1 MKKLLSLLATLL
13 VLATV
18 TACGAKGPGGE
29 LVIGVPP
36 LTGDFVDG
44 FSNSAYDRMVTDM
57 IWGYGTYTTTPGG
70 EFVLDETAVKSV
82 ETELDDA
89 GNKTYT
95 YELNKGLKWSDG
107 EPVTASDYVFG
118 VLLRN
123 SPEWEAVDGNTFAND
138 SLVGW
143 EAYRTGATD
152 VFEGVKLLGDDSFSV
167 TIAAEE
173 LPYFYEPYLAT
184 VGPDPI
190 HTFAN
195 GAAIGEDGSSLTF
208 SADNALTADTAAG
221 EESVVGEVVD
231 SLEAAVDLI
240 NTKERYAPSVSSGP
254 FRFVSYEQEAA
265 TVENNPHY
273 AGDYR
278 GEKAKLEKVVVKRIN
293 EKLDVDYVINGDI
306 DITTGVVEGAKIEK
320 AKANPDTVSMVD
332 YPRSGYGYLSF
343 HTDFGPTAEA
353 EVRQAVAYSIDRQE
367 FVSQILEGY
376 GVLVNGEYGLSQWM
390 YEVNKAAIEEELIS
404 YVNNPDLAN
413 DTLDK
418 STYTFEKDGTT
429 PFDRT
434 KASADYLRHNAAG
447 EALIIR
453 HAGSANNP
461 ITDLIATM
469 LPANLAKAGV
479 QFELEALDFN
489 AMLDFYQNPETQ
501 AAAYGE
507 RKFHTYNL
515 ASTFTAVYDP
525 YTSMSSDYLGT
536 PYNSTQTSHPEFDRL
551 TKELRQI
558 DPEDKE
564 KYAAV
569 WLEYQIEWN
578 KYLPMVPLY
587 SNQYFDIFGSKVKNV
602 ETTPVYS
609 IGRAAIDITVE

>member
-1 MKKLLSLLATLL
+1 MKKLLGLLATFL
-13 VLATV
+13 VLGSI
-18 TACGAKGPGGE
+18 TACGASGPAGE
-29 LVIGVPP
+29 LVIGTPP
-36 LTGDFVDG
+36 LTGDFVTG
-44 FSNSAYDRMVTDM
+44 FSNSAYDRMITDM
-57 IWGYGTYTTTPGG
+57 VWGYGTYTTTPGG
-70 EFVLDETAVKSV
+70 EFVLDETVVKSV
-82 ETELDDA
+82 ETELDEA

-95 YELNKGLKWSDG
+95 FVLNKGLKWSDG
-107 EPVTASDYVFG
+107 EPVTASDFVFS

-123 SPEWEAVDGNTFAND
+123 SPAWEAVDGNTFAND
-138 SLVGW
+138 ALVGW
-143 EAYRTGATD
+143 DAYRKGETD
-152 VFEGVKLLGDDSFSV
+152 VFEGVKLLADDSFSV
-167 TIAAEE
+167 IISSEE
-173 LPYFYEPYLAT
+173 LPYFYEFALAA

-195 GAAIGEDGSSLTF
+195 GAAIGEDGSSLVF
-208 SADNALTADTAAG
+208 SEDNASKAETAGPVAA
-221 EESVVGEVVD
+221 
-231 SLEAAVDLI
+231 SLEDAVKHI
-240 NTKERYAPSVSSGP
+240 NTVERYAPTVTSGP

-265 TVENNPHY
+265 TVENNPNF

-278 GEKAKLEKVVVKRIN
+278 GHKAKLEKVVVKRIN

-320 AKANPDTVSMVD
+320 AKANPDTVAMVN
-332 YPRSGYGYLSF
+332 YPRSGFGYLSF

-404 YVNNPDLAN
+404 YVNNSDLAN
-413 DTLDK
+413 DALDK
-418 STYTFEKDGTT
+418 STYTFEADGST
-429 PFDRT
+429 PFDRS

-453 HAGSANNP
+453 HAGSSNNP
-461 ITDLIATM
+461 ITDLIGTM
-469 LPANLAKAGV
+469 LPKNLEKAGIK
-479 QFELEALDFN
+479 FELEALDFN
-489 AMLDFYQNPETQ
+489 AMLEFYQNPETQ

-507 RKFHTYNL
+507 RRFHTYNL
-515 ASTFTAVYDP
+515 ATSFTSVYDP
-525 YTSMSSDYLGT
+525 YSSYHTDYLGT
-536 PYNSTQTSHPEFDRL
+536 PYNSTQTSNPEFDRL
-551 TKELRQI
+551 TVELRSI

-569 WLEYQIEWN
+569 WLEYQKEWN
-578 KYLPMVPLY
+578 QYLPMVPLY
-587 SNQYFDIFGSKVKNV
+587 SNQYHDIFGSRVKNV
-602 ETTPVYS
+602 ETTPVYM